1 MSPTSDAMDW
11 ISTPESSSIAAFAYE
26 AEDLT
31 LFVRFK
37 TGKTYRYAGVPSSV
51 FAAFSRAD
59 SKGTFFNAQIQGRF
73 PYSQV

>member
-1 MSPTSDAMDW
+1 MDW

-31 LFVRFK
+31 LYVRFK
-37 TGKTYRYAGVPSSV
+37 NGRTYRYAGVQASAYEA
-51 FAAFSRAD
+51 FADAD
-59 SKGTFFNAQIQGRF
+59 SKGTFFNAQIQGRY

>member
-1 MSPTSDAMDW
+1 MNW
-11 ISTPESSSIAAFAYE
+11 ISTPESSSISAFAYV

-37 TGKTYRYAGVPSSV
+37 NGRSYRYSGVPSSV

-59 SKGTFFNAQIQGRF
+59 SKGTFFNAQIQGRY
-73 PYSQV
+73 PYSQI